1 MQISL
6 LPKLTDDQR
15 QQTREWVTET
25 LASEQLAAGYFPLDS
40 KIVIYIDGRMRVLRR
55 GEQWQDDGSTSIYV
69 GYTSV
74 RPSRGALQP
83 IERLAVV
90 GAVISL
96 AELWDDFHETY
107 IAKAASLLISA
118 YEGIM
123 SGLIQTEAAISGLA
137 FNAERAIV
145 AGKVGDTYHLADGTE
160 VEIDDTWTVVPD
172 RPGVRAA
179 TAV

>member
-40 KIVIYIDGRMRVLRR
+40 KAVIYIDGRMKILRR
-55 GEQWQDDGSTSIYV
+55 GEYWQDDGAANLYV
-69 GYTSV
+69 GFSA
-74 RPSRGALQP
+74 SRTGRNYLQP

-96 AELWDDFHETY
+96 VELWEEFHDAY
-107 IAKAASLLISA
+107 IAKAAEILIAS
-118 YEGIM
+118 YQGIM
-123 SGLIQTEAAISGLA
+123 SGLIETEAAISGLA
-137 FNAERAIV
+137 FNAERSLV
-145 AGKVGDTYHLADGTE
+145 AGRIGDTYHLADGTE

-172 RPGVRAA
+172 RPGVRAVA
-179 TAV
+179 AV